1 MSTFDWVRRSLVA
14 GGLAWLAGTTAVSA
28 AQPPAG
34 LSSRLDVD
42 RGAIGATEDVTVRY
56 TLRNDSTRDLFIV
69 YWQTPLRGVLNDLF
83 DVRRDGRPVDY
94 IGRDYKWA
102 VPQARDFV
110 RVPAGGELSATVE
123 LSAVYDMTRSGEY
136 TVGYRLRQ
144 LEEPMVVAGD
154 PQDLSAATSLARA
167 QELRSNVVTLSVTRD
182 EAAQTQRALPPD
194 FEDDAARIDPD
205 YVSPGYVSC
214 STSRQTTLKSALGA
228 AETMS
233 SKAKAYLATGVHDTG
248 YTTWFG
254 TYTASN
260 YSTATSHFKNIYS
273 VFNAKKVTFYCDCT
287 DSAYAYVYPNQ
298 PYNIH
303 LCNAFWS
310 APLTGIDSKGGTLVH
325 ECSHFTV
332 VASTDDWAYGT
343 TGCKG
348 LSTAKKLDNA
358 DCHEYFA
365 ETK

>member
-1 MSTFDWVRRSLVA
+1 MSTSVWMKRSVFA
-14 GGLAWLAGTTAVSA
+14 GGLLLLAIAATPAGAAGTST
-28 AQPPAG
+28 
-34 LSSRLDVD
+34 LSTRLDLERSAVGTHD
-42 RGAIGATEDVTVRY
+42 DVVLRY
-56 TLRNDSTRDLFIV
+56 TLRNDSTRDLLVV

-83 DVRRDGRPVDY
+83 DVRRDGQPVAY
-94 IGRDYKWA
+94 VGRDYKWA
-102 VPQARDFV
+102 TPQAKDFV

-123 LSAVYDMTRSGEY
+123 LSAVYDISRSGEY
-136 TVGYRLRQ
+136 SIGYRLRPNEDPIV
-144 LEEPMVVAGD
+144 LGAAAVAPTRG
-154 PQDLSAATSLARA
+154 QD
-167 QELRSNVVTLSVTRD
+167 LRSNTVTVAVERD
-182 EAAQTQRALPPD
+182 AALEATRALPSD
-194 FEDDAARIDPD
+194 FEEQSSRIDPD

-214 STSRQTTLKSALGA
+214 SSSRQSTLTSALGA

-233 SKAKAYLATGVHDTG
+233 SKAKAYLASGKADSG

-254 TYTASN
+254 TYSATN
-260 YSTATSHFKNIYS
+260 YATATSHFNSIYS
-273 VFNAKKVTFYCDCT
+273 VFNSKKVTFYCDCT
-287 DSAYAYVYPNQ
+287 DSAYAYVYANQ

-332 VASTDDWAYGT
+332 VAGTDDWAYGT
-343 TGCKG
+343 TGCQR
-348 LSTAKKLDNA
+348 LSTKKKLDNA